1 MNEQGKPHMSAG
13 IARTITALD
22 AELRALVDADKLDS
36 ALAEVKRLHTNTP
49 MSLTQA
55 LRHVIRN
62 HQVTA

>member
-1 MNEQGKPHMSAG
+1 MIEQGMPHISAG
-13 IARTITALD
+13 IARTITVLD
-22 AELRALVDADKLDS
+22 AELRALVD
-36 ALAEVKRLHTNTP
+36 VNTP